1 MNLILTG
8 TIVLGINNRFKEFFK
23 WFTSYD
29 LLWRGY
35 MAIIQGFIFGENF
48 RIHSHLA
55 SIRPSRGLN
64 GSNVE
69 RMIHP

>member
-35 MAIIQGFIFGENF
+35 MAIIQGLFLGRILEFIHTLLPFALQEG
-48 RIHSHLA
+48 
-55 SIRPSRGLN
+55 
-64 GSNVE
+64 
-69 RMIHP
+69 

>member
-35 MAIIQGFIFGENF
+35 MAIIQGFIFG
-48 RIHSHLA
+48 
-55 SIRPSRGLN
+55 
-64 GSNVE
+64 
-69 RMIHP
+69 